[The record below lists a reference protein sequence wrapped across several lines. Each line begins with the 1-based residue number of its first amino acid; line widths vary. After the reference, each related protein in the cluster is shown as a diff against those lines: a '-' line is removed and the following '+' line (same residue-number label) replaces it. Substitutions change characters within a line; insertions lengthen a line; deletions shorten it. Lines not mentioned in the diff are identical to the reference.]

1 MKTLGQNIATYRK
14 MKNITQ
20 EALAEICGV
29 SPQAVS
35 KWENDASCPDI
46 SLLKTLARTFGIS
59 IDELMD
65 DGEGPTTKL
74 ADNTNINNKILR
86 IRVNSSEGDKV
97 SINLPIALIELF
109 LTNESIMAGMSLGGN
124 GDLLKK
130 IDFKQIYQ
138 LVSMGVVGKLLE
150 VSTEDGDTVEIYVE

>member
-74 ADNTNINNKILR
+74 ADNTNISNKILR

-97 SINLPIALIELF
+97 SINLPFALIELF

-138 LVSMGVVGKLLE
+138 LVSMGVVGKLVE

>member
-65 DGEGPTTKL
+65 DGEGPATKL
-74 ADNTNINNKILR
+74 ADNTNISNKILR

-138 LVSMGVVGKLLE
+138 LVSMGVVGKLVE

>member
-74 ADNTNINNKILR
+74 ADNTNISNKILR

-138 LVSMGVVGKLLE
+138 LVSMGVVGKLVE